1 MKFILCTT
9 TNKLHIDG
17 CHHLKGVMA
26 EHRKE
31 FDSIEEAEYACD
43 KKIILLQ
50 TLCFKRI
57 GKGEMI

>member
-43 KKIILLQ
+43 KKLFYCKHCALKE
-50 TLCFKRI
+50 LAREK
-57 GKGEMI
+57 